1 MSSLSGSLSSKNPFI
16 AKKISSRKNDSSVHP
31 VINDGEEE
39 QSLGV
44 VQLESRGVWVI
55 KPLAQDLC
63 EVMFVVNIA
72 DKGKIPTSLINA
84 NIGRA
89 FDVVTIFKTFYER
102 NGRTVDAEVSERASA
117 RNSESRAQAERGG
130 GGLPPSTTS
139 NFKMFGFAPLRSFL
153 QPPTSTTK
161 LTQPNLTQTA
171 RRSCEPSSSRTFPER
186 CKQSPTGKN
195 YSSSRK

>member
-117 RNSESRAQAERGG
+117 RNSESR
-130 GGLPPSTTS
+130 
-139 NFKMFGFAPLRSFL
+139 
-153 QPPTSTTK
+153 
-161 LTQPNLTQTA
+161 PNLTQTA